1 MGLIVHICLA
11 VCEIMHT
18 CIPTQTFI
26 LAQLLAHDK
35 RLELVSFLPDPGTNH
50 PTSTLTESQF
60 VLIPLS
66 LTDIRNFIFFPPW
79 IKYWLSCKVRESN

>member
-18 CIPTQTFI
+18 CIPTPTFI

-35 RLELVSFLPDPGTNH
+35 HLELVSFLLDPVDNH
-50 PTSTLTESQF
+50 PTFTLTETQYVF
-60 VLIPLS
+60 IPPLS
-66 LTDIRNFIFFPPW
+66 
-79 IKYWLSCKVRESN
+79 Y